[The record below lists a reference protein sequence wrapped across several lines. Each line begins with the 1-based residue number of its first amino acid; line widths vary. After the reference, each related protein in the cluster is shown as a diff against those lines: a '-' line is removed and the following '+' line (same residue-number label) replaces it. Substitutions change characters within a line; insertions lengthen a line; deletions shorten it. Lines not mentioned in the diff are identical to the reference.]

1 MSSLP
6 EMGWNRNSHVNFEV
20 LQTFSPYICLVLCC
34 AKSLQL
40 CLTLWPQRMW
50 PVRLFCPWDSPGKN
64 IGMNCCFLLQ
74 ASSQCRR
81 WNLHLFH
88 LLHWQAGSLPLVS
101 PGKPRKWITVLC
113 PSDWANSQ
121 GCSFW
126 KFIFF
131 VCLFACL
138 FVSNW
143 IGLHTRKDRHLNWS
157 KVMCKI

>member
-1 MSSLP
+1 MSLSSNMSSLP

-101 PGKPRKWITVLC
+101 PRKPRKWITVLC
-113 PSDWANSQ
+113 PVIGQTLKDAHFGSS
-121 GCSFW
+121 SFL
-126 KFIFF
+126 F
-131 VCLFACL
+131 VCLLVCL
-138 FVSNW
+138 FL
-143 IGLHTRKDRHLNWS
+143 IGLVYIQEKTG
-157 KVMCKI
+157 I